1 MQRDIFYGVTFSAEA
16 PPVALPSFCSPD
28 TSLFVT
34 LPPPGSMGG
43 FVYMRFIWAPL
54 LSPTEE
60 EEGLLSDTETQ
71 RREEKPGNG
80 SHLRKGMFL
89 VKRLPKAG
97 REKIRQT
104 DFLSSYVITLYSSV
118 NINHRVQIV
127 NVIFFFLVF
136 FLSPLSEFDLGAV
149 EARVEP
155 N

>member
-1 MQRDIFYGVTFSAEA
+1 
-16 PPVALPSFCSPD
+16 
-28 TSLFVT
+28 
-34 LPPPGSMGG
+34 
-43 FVYMRFIWAPL
+43 
-54 LSPTEE
+54 
-60 EEGLLSDTETQ
+60 
-71 RREEKPGNG
+71 
-80 SHLRKGMFL
+80 MFL